1 MTKSGEEE
9 IYSVPQEV
17 LRSISKNF
25 TELQQEFEKAA
36 DDSKGDICNVV
47 IDTDADLCTE
57 LPRLGRTS
65 FRALTSSLVDRLE
78 VVIHFLAILELF
90 KQGLVDLDQP
100 NTFGDIEVVWAGGEV
115 VGEEALAMVDAYD
128 G

>member
-1 MTKSGEEE
+1 MAKSGEEE

-47 IDTDADLCTE
+47 VDTDAD
-57 LPRLGRTS
+57 TS
-65 FRALTSSLVDRLE
+65 TDQPK
-78 VVIHFLAILELF
+78 HFLRIKRVRSFGEDPPKGTVARILVQV
-90 KQGLVDLDQP
+90 KPQDPDA
-100 NTFGDIEVVWAGGEV
+100 DI
-115 VGEEALAMVDAYD
+115 LASEIFLIFQVKPS
-128 G
+128 